1 MNNRSK
7 VTLPVA
13 LLMSILVVGL
23 VYAIFVRPNF
33 HRIAGGEIKFDATFV
48 ARLNTDLGETVS
60 RMGDF
65 LYVASEEGL
74 TKYNQQGE
82 SVWNKSYHIDELLF
96 IVEDPFITI
105 VNLTGKTAYIFD
117 ENGSR
122 AEINTDYAIVGGY
135 LNAKGYL
142 CLVLENEQENYIYLY
157 NSIGETIVKR
167 LTMFREDG
175 YPIDVAM
182 SQDGTR
188 MMTSHLDVSQHMI
201 ESNIT
206 FLDFST
212 KGKEFED
219 RIVGH
224 QSISETMASE
234 LIFLDETH
242 GSVIGDNQLRF
253 FEINPTPSLL
263 NMVEVAAI
271 IEHVVQSGDELVVS
285 YGDATLPEGDAIAN
299 SVVVYSAKGVM
310 EKQYRYDERV
320 TGLFGEEGTFYVIQS
335 SKVTSYESG
344 NQLWETVLY
353 KPVNAIYH
361 LTSDRYLLKFDYDYE
376 VVEIRDI

>member
-1 MNNRSK
+1 MNNRSN

-13 LLMSILVVGL
+13 LLMTILVVGL

-33 HRIAGGEIKFDATFV
+33 HRIAGGDIKFDATYV

-82 SVWNKSYHIDELLF
+82 SIWNKSYHIDELLF
-96 IVEDPFITI
+96 IVADPYIAV

-117 ENGSR
+117 ENGST
-122 AEINTDYAIVGGY
+122 AEIATDYAIVGGY

-142 CLVLENEQENYIYLY
+142 CLSLENEEENYIYLY
-157 NSIGETIVKR
+157 NPLGETIVKR

-212 KGKEFED
+212 TGKEFED

-224 QSISETMASE
+224 QSMTETMASK
-234 LIFLDETH
+234 LIFLDDSH
-242 GSVIGDNQLRF
+242 GSVIGDNELRF
-253 FEINPTPSLL
+253 FEINPTPALL
-263 NMVEVAAI
+263 NTVKVAALI
-271 IEHVVQSGDELVVS
+271 KQVVQSGDQLVVS
-285 YGDATLPEGDAIAN
+285 YGEATLPEGDATAN
-299 SVVVYSAKGVM
+299 SVVVYSAKGVVL
-310 EKQYRYDERV
+310 EHYRYDDPV
-320 TGLFGEEGTFYVIQS
+320 TGLLGEDGTFYVIQS
-335 SKVTSYESG
+335 SKVTCYESG
-344 NQLWETVLY
+344 SHLWETLLY
-353 KPVNAIYH
+353 KPVDAIYH
-361 LTSDRYLLKFDYDYE
+361 LNSDKYLLKFEYDYE